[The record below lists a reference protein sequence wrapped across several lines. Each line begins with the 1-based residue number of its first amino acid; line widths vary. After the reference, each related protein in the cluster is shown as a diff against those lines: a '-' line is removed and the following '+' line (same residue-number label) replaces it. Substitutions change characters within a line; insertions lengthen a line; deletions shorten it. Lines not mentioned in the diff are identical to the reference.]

1 MRKQNLKKS
10 IRKNWQKRARV
21 ILAIFLITSISACS
35 TLPDSLQLASPV
47 RPVEPKLS
55 FQNTGQHCLK
65 DEELDALSTYI
76 LGVQLYQDQTEALIN
91 AVNNP

>member
-1 MRKQNLKKS
+1 M
-10 IRKNWQKRARV
+10 
-21 ILAIFLITSISACS
+21 
-35 TLPDSLQLASPV
+35 

-55 FQNTGQHCLK
+55 FQDTGQHCLK

-76 LGVQLYQDQTEALIN
+76 LGVQLYQDQTETLIN

>member
-1 MRKQNLKKS
+1 M
-10 IRKNWQKRARV
+10 
-21 ILAIFLITSISACS
+21 
-35 TLPDSLQLASPV
+35 PDSLQLASPV
-47 RPVEPKLS
+47 RPVEPQLN
-55 FQNTGQHCLK
+55 FQNTGQQSLQ